1 MHIEGTDLP
10 VLIGQTGPLNG
21 RRWIIDRLIS
31 IGREVNCEVSIPD
44 RQVSRYHARLI
55 PEKKGVVVEDLKS
68 KNGTYHNG
76 KRINEPVFV
85 QDGDVLQVAMVQKFL
100 FLNSDTTMPMDL
112 NLVGVHSP
120 SERLFLDEKSRR
132 VWVHKQ
138 EVTPPL
144 SVPQFCLLKALYDQQ
159 GKVISR
165 QELIMIIW
173 EEEEALGISEQALDA
188 LVRRL
193 RDRLSAMDPENQ
205 FIVTVRGYG
214 LRLDNQL
221 DLT

>member
-1 MHIEGTDLP
+1 MQIEGSDLP

-21 RRWIIDRLIS
+21 RRWLIDRLINL
-31 IGREVNCEVSIPD
+31 GRESDCEVAIPD

-55 PEKKGVVVEDLKS
+55 PGKDGVLLEDLAS

-76 KRINEPVFV
+76 KRISEPVYV
-85 QDGDVLQVAMVQKFL
+85 QDGDALQVALVQTFV

-112 NLVGVHSP
+112 NLSSTHSS
-120 SERLFLDEKSRR
+120 SERLFLDEKARR
-132 VWVHKQ
+132 VWVHKL
-138 EVTPPL
+138 EVNPSL
-144 SVPQFCLLKALYDQQ
+144 SVPQFRLLKALYDQQ
-159 GKVISR
+159 GKVVSR

-173 EEEEALGISEQALDA
+173 EDEEALGVSEQALDA

-193 RDRLSAMDPENQ
+193 RDRLAALDPNHQ

-214 LRLDNQL
+214 LRLDNKL
-221 DLT
+221 DLE